1 MISSWLRS
9 QFCSLLMVFWA
20 ILRVAVMECS
30 IFVSFCW
37 RFFWKRLVVILDDVL
52 YWFFC
57 CWIARVWISLSFDSM
72 DFRDAQ
78 KPFAEVKLLRKTIPA
93 RSGKK
98 RRKRSDFLFVLIW
111 NLDILNFV
119 KECIKWRY
127 KLG

>member
-1 MISSWLRS
+1 
-9 QFCSLLMVFWA
+9 
-20 ILRVAVMECS
+20 
-30 IFVSFCW
+30 
-37 RFFWKRLVVILDDVL
+37 
-52 YWFFC
+52 
-57 CWIARVWISLSFDSM
+57 M
-72 DFRDAQ
+72 DFKDAQ

-98 RRKRSDFLFVLIW
+98 RRKKSDFLFVLIW